1 MQIPMHSF
9 RSSLQIDF
17 PPLNMPY
24 QECKRKRFIGFQSS
38 LNENCEVKVVP
49 LHILKVYE
57 YVESWGTDPLI
68 RNLGCSGDERSA
80 SRLSRFKPWKVIWYP
95 FIASVTIKCT

>member
-1 MQIPMHSF
+1 MQLRVTPKVMSCSVIVNVRNASCQMQIPMHSF

-57 YVESWGTDPLI
+57 YVES
-68 RNLGCSGDERSA
+68 
-80 SRLSRFKPWKVIWYP
+80 
-95 FIASVTIKCT
+95 